1 MAKKIKAVVRLQ
13 LEAGK
18 ASPAPPVGPALAS
31 HGVNLMGFCKEYN
44 ARTQGRPGDIL
55 PADITIFSDGSF
67 TFVLRTSPAA
77 VMLRKAAGLQKGSGQ
92 PNKAKVGKVTPAQVR
107 EIAEAKM
114 NDLNAINL
122 QGAMRMVEGTARAM
136 GITGEKYI
144 NLWEGAPSDPL
155 SPLEATMTQQGKK
168 DLAALATVDRSKAYA
183 PLEALKLAREGSIT
197 KFDGT
202 IEVHIRLAVDP
213 RQADQ
218 QVRATVLLPRGLG
231 KAVRILVFAD
241 GDGARLA
248 RDAGADLIADDEL
261 IKKIQEGWLEFD
273 VAIATPELMGKVGRL
288 ARVLGP
294 RGLMPNPKAGT
305 VAPEQD
311 LPRVINEAKAG
322 RVEFRLDKTANVHVP
337 IGKASFTA
345 EALLENF
352 LALMD
357 AVRRAK
363 PASAK
368 GNYLRRITV
377 AATMGPGVRVDQNAI
392 IVAE

>member
-1 MAKKIKAVVRLQ
+1 
-13 LEAGK
+13 
-18 ASPAPPVGPALAS
+18 
-31 HGVNLMGFCKEYN
+31 
-44 ARTQGRPGDIL
+44 
-55 PADITIFSDGSF
+55 
-67 TFVLRTSPAA
+67 
-77 VMLRKAAGLQKGSGQ
+77 
-92 PNKAKVGKVTPAQVR
+92 
-107 EIAEAKM
+107 
-114 NDLNAINL
+114 
-122 QGAMRMVEGTARAM
+122 
-136 GITGEKYI
+136 
-144 NLWEGAPSDPL
+144 
-155 SPLEATMTQQGKK
+155 MTQQGKK
-168 DLAALATVDRSKAYA
+168 YLAALATVDRSKAYA

-248 RDAGADLIADDEL
+248 RDAGADFIADDEL

-392 IVAE
+392 VVAE

>member
-1 MAKKIKAVVRLQ
+1 MRAK
-13 LEAGK
+13 
-18 ASPAPPVGPALAS
+18 
-31 HGVNLMGFCKEYN
+31 
-44 ARTQGRPGDIL
+44 ARSQ
-55 PADITIFSDGSF
+55 SF
-67 TFVLRTSPAA
+67 
-77 VMLRKAAGLQKGSGQ
+77 
-92 PNKAKVGKVTPAQVR
+92 
-107 EIAEAKM
+107 
-114 NDLNAINL
+114 
-122 QGAMRMVEGTARAM
+122 
-136 GITGEKYI
+136 
-144 NLWEGAPSDPL
+144 
-155 SPLEATMTQQGKK
+155 
-168 DLAALATVDRSKAYA
+168 
-183 PLEALKLAREGSIT
+183 
-197 KFDGT
+197 
-202 IEVHIRLAVDP
+202 IRLAVDP

-231 KAVRILVFAD
+231 KTVRILVFAD

-248 RDAGADLIADDEL
+248 RDAGADFIADDEL

-322 RVEFRLDKTANVHVP
+322 RVEFRLDKTANLHVP

-352 LALMD
+352 TALMD

-392 IVAE
+392 SIAE